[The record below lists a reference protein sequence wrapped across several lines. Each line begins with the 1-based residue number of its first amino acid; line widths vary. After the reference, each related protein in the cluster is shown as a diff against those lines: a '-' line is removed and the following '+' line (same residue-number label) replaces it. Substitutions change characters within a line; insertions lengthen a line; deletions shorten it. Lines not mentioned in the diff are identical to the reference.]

1 MSIFPLLNLLRLE
14 LRSASESIQ
23 PNEIIWIG
31 LNSNQLMKGSAS
43 ELGLR
48 VLNDL
53 CTAD

>member
-1 MSIFPLLNLLRLE
+1 MSIVPFLKLLRLE

-23 PNEIIWIG
+23 PNKIIWIG
-31 LNSNQLMKGSAS
+31 LNSNQLMKGSAT
-43 ELGLR
+43 EPGLR